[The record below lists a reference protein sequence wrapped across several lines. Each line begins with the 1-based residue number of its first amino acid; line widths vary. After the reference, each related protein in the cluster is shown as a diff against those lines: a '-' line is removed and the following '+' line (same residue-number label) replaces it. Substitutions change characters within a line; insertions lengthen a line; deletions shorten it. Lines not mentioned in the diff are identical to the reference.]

1 MSDYTIIIESERDQI
16 TLEWLAAHGYDARF
30 LELADLQIVK
40 ADGRRIYT
48 MSEPNAWAFRVEIT
62 ADPSAFLACNGSD
75 TLNSALLTFED
86 SIV

>member
-1 MSDYTIIIESERDQI
+1 MKYTIIIKSERDQI

-30 LELADLQIVK
+30 LELAELTIVK

-48 MSEPNAWAFRVEIT
+48 MTEPNAWEFCKEIES
-62 ADPSAFLACNGSD
+62 DPDAFLACNGSD
-75 TLNSALLTFED
+75 TLNTSLLTFED